1 MPAPAQANGIVIC
14 PPWPRQKCP
23 RAAVGVAVAA
33 RPCLRLALL
42 EIGAQLLGKPRLAV
56 GLGRAA

>member
-1 MPAPAQANGIVIC
+1 MGAAQATAWSFVRLGRGSNALGPRIGI
-14 PPWPRQKCP
+14 
-23 RAAVGVAVAA
+23 AVAT
-33 RPCLRLALL
+33 RPCLCLALL